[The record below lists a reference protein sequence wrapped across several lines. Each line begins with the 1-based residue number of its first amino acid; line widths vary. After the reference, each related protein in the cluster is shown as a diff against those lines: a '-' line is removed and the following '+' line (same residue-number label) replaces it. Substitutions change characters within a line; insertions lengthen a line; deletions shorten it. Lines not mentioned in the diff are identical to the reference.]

1 MTLWPRDTSLDG
13 TSSVVVYSDALPA
26 RVGGEERQPMTNHL
40 KDKRILIVEDERMIA
55 EVLGSQITDEGGRV
69 IGPVETVAAG
79 LDAIANTALD
89 AVVLDI
95 KLRDGRA
102 YPVAD
107 ALVARNI
114 PFLFLTGY
122 GADDVPPRHA
132 TVVRI
137 EKPVLPTTICRRL
150 ETLLAAPSITSSV
163 P

>member
-1 MTLWPRDTSLDG
+1 
-13 TSSVVVYSDALPA
+13 
-26 RVGGEERQPMTNHL
+26 
-40 KDKRILIVEDERMIA
+40 MIA
-55 EVLGSQITDEGGRV
+55 EVLRSEITDEGGKV

-79 LDAIANTALD
+79 LEAIAKTALD

-132 TVVRI
+132 NVVCV
-137 EKPVLPTTICRRL
+137 EKPVLPTTVCRRL